1 MSMRIGKRSLAVVSP
16 SDRSAGF
23 SGRRPI
29 GFQVFAAIA
38 VVFAVLAAAVVA
50 AVFSIFSL
58 TRDQAEL
65 QERNVPYAVAISTAA
80 LNAKGMANDE
90 RGFLISGDPEFL
102 EEIDQ
107 RLLDVRTAFSVATI
121 TADGEEELRSAHKA
135 QAGFERWVRA
145 LEKEIATF
153 QAGDRAAARRSALGP
168 GRALRKQ
175 YEASLAEAQS
185 VAKIAI
191 EQRRNSL
198 ASSGWAIIL
207 LAFLLIAAALGAAVT
222 FWLFRALDVAAEAE
236 APEQGT
242 GSSPLLEK
250 ELGRTQGRN
259 G

>member
-1 MSMRIGKRSLAVVSP
+1 MRIGKRSLAIVSP
-16 SDRSAGF
+16 SERSAGL

-38 VVFAVLAAAVVA
+38 VVFAVLAAAIVA

-58 TRDQAEL
+58 TRDQAQL

-90 RGFLISGDPEFL
+90 RGFLISGDREFL

-121 TADGEEELRSAHKA
+121 TADGEEELRAVHNA
-135 QAGFERWVRA
+135 QAGFERWVRS

-153 QAGDRAAARRSALGP
+153 QAGDRAAARKASLGP
-168 GRALRKQ
+168 GRALRKD

-191 EQRRNSL
+191 QHRRNSL
-198 ASSGWAIIL
+198 ASSGWAFVL
-207 LAFLLIAAALGAAVT
+207 LASLLIAAALGAAVT
-222 FWLFRALDVAAEAE
+222 FWLFRALDVAGESGTPEAE
-236 APEQGT
+236 AGPV
-242 GSSPLLEK
+242 PLLEK
-250 ELGRTQGRN
+250 ELGRMQRRN